1 MTYPEGSVYRYSV
14 SEDGKSI
21 DVEHAG
27 HAEMNDGDGSH
38 EEKAKA
44 LIVSTQRIPED
55 SFKVKRVDSIQDGVI
70 TSNETTNK
78 N

>member
-1 MTYPEGSVYRYSV
+1 MTYPEGRVYRYSV

-27 HAEMNDGDGSH
+27 HAEMNEGDGSH

-55 SFKVKRVDSIQDGVI
+55 QFKVKKVDSIGDGVI
-70 TSNETTNK
+70 TSGDTPKK

>member
-1 MTYPEGSVYRYSV
+1 MTDASQRVYRYSV
-14 SEDGKSI
+14 AEDGKSI

-27 HAEMNDGDGSH
+27 HAEMNEGETNH

-55 SFKVKRVDSIQDGVI
+55 SFKVEKVDNLEDGVI
-70 TSNETTNK
+70 TSNDTYNK
-78 N
+78 